1 MRTKTEIEDEIKGL
15 KMDFKDIWL
24 NDEEHYAQI
33 KVFAIE
39 GASNALKW
47 VMEERDFV
55 FESKIK
61 EKYEEDDS
69 LIDENVGIR
78 ISSEEQVPGST
89 LQIQII
95 TPKEREELKV
105 QNETP
110 EETFPEKII
119 ITRDLP
125 IGSIEMSNVKEQLS
139 HESTETKTE
148 TLINPG
154 YSLVL
159 DKDIEKVG
167 IVKKFMEKMSTVKQM
182 AKTYVMSCPPPED
195 EIVIPGID
203 EFPEEI
209 QDSIKNFHLKR
220 AETLRNAFLAVEVKQ
235 EAKRELKADQAKI
248 KLDEEKNED

>member
-1 MRTKTEIEDEIKGL
+1 MRAKTEIEDEIEEL
-15 KMDFKDIWL
+15 RRDFKDTWL
-24 NDEEHYAQI
+24 NEDEQYAQN

-69 LIDENVGIR
+69 LIDENTNIR
-78 ISSEEQVPGST
+78 ISSEEQVPGSS

-95 TPKEREELKV
+95 TPEEREELKV

-110 EETFPEKII
+110 EETLPEKII
-119 ITRDLP
+119 IARDLP
-125 IGSIEMSNVKEQLS
+125 LGSIEMFNVKGQL
-139 HESTETKTE
+139 TETKTE

-182 AKTYVMSCPPPED
+182 AKTYIMSCPPPAD
-195 EIVIPGID
+195 EIVIPGLD
-203 EFPEEI
+203 EFPEEL
-209 QDSIKNFHLKR
+209 QDVIKNVHLR
-220 AETLRNAFLAVEVKQ
+220 HAETLRNAMMAVDAKQ
-235 EAKRELKADQAKI
+235 LVQKQLKGDQNRI
-248 KLDEEKNED
+248 TLDGDINED